1 MKNYFFSPLSILLN
15 IHSIKILYRNVYLII
30 IFLLLSCSIK
40 FSSPPYEVFLDDSSS
55 ITITEIVQNHS
66 QDFIKKTPNH
76 YFQGFYSGAVWIKL
90 NGEDVPKNINHLELD
105 NPNLNEITF
114 YTYNTKESL
123 AEEKFNGRYI
133 SSKYKD
139 LSYRNPIFTINPEK
153 DLSYYIRIKS
163 DTPISVKIN
172 LLNSKQVINENLYAN
187 IQIGIFLGVIIFFLL
202 NIFII
207 YIIKRQVSLLIIAL
221 YILINSFIYS
231 ERWMIFPELSGSY
244 NLDTSFFDFG
254 LDYLKLS
261 LVLIYTFFLLDYIPK
276 RVYSVTFFVINLGI
290 LFNIFGLNSFNFY
303 FLEIET
309 ILIGLGVIGYMLY
322 KSKITQNF
330 NSLLFTF
337 WIIFI
342 LKNIVEIIWYYK
354 KYNYSTSIPITIFFI
369 IIETSL
375 IYLTIHFQDSIETK
389 YSFDPSE
396 YIPDSS
402 KDKDLTITDLNKIF
416 SENEIKLLTS
426 EVSEKKLNVICISF
440 INNNEFLLLDKPFS
454 MLIEYING
462 KYTTS
467 NLYVQLVNGFNIF
480 IFFEE
485 FDKVTSILHDIY
497 NFNISNKFFEEEPNI
512 GFSLFSNT
520 FSTVLNLKDNSAK
533 ISMIQLESSMNLS
546 EISASLKLGI
556 LSFSDISQSKTNL
569 HTSRFIGIIKD
580 ELQESRD
587 LWEIQFFEKDYINY
601 FEIYNKGMILFKEN
615 NYKSAIKIFEEVLE
629 KNPEDEITKIYLKK
643 SKLMLESQSDTKN
656 IIEPYILF

>member
-389 YSFDPSE
+389 YSFDPSD

-416 SENEIKLLTS
+416 SENEIKLLTN